1 MPKFV
6 IEREISG
13 IGSMSPEELAGAAQ
27 KSCDAVGALGSRVQW
42 LESFVTT
49 DKVFCVFIAENEDAV
64 AAHAE
69 LSGFPVHRINKVE
82 TVLDPTTAGL

>member
-6 IEREISG
+6 IEREIPG
-13 IGSMSPEELAGAAQ
+13 IGSMSTEELTGAAQ
-27 KSCDAVGALGSRVQW
+27 KSCDAVEALPSRVQW
-42 LESFVTT
+42 LESFVTA

-82 TVLDPTTAGL
+82 TVLDATTAGV